1 MSALQNLG
9 IDLWSLVLYLVNFGL
24 LAAVL
29 TKFLYKPLLR
39 TLDKR
44 RETVKKN
51 LDEAEELRKTLA
63 EEREK
68 REAEAR
74 LISADAAKQLAAARA
89 DAEAKAREVLADAE
103 KKREQMLAETVE
115 EISRRKRM
123 MVAEVEQELLA
134 RIETIAMTVLRDK
147 VPAGVVRDSVKES
160 WDSVSETV

>member
-1 MSALQNLG
+1 MNALQNLG
-9 IDLWSLVLYLVNFGL
+9 IDGWSLVLYLVNFGL

-29 TKFLYKPLLR
+29 TKFLYKPLLA

-44 RETVKKN
+44 RETVKKH

-74 LISADAAKQLAAARA
+74 LIAADAAKQLACARA
-89 DAEAKAREVLADAE
+89 DAEAKAREVLAHAE

-115 EISRRKRM
+115 EISRRKRTM
-123 MVAEVEQELLA
+123 IAEAERELLA
-134 RIETIAMTVLRDK
+134 RVEAVAMTVLRDK
-147 VPAGVVRDSVKES
+147 VPAEVVRNSVKES
-160 WDSVSETV
+160 WDAVSEA